1 LVNPANGGK
10 YPPAPPMP
18 AWMTKK
24 RLIEEAQRQQRMT
37 TLQAALANKTLE
49 ASASSAAGSASPS
62 TGGGQ
67 ASTTTKRP
75 SALGA
80 A

>member
-1 LVNPANGGK
+1 
-10 YPPAPPMP
+10 MP

-24 RLIEEAQRQQRMT
+24 RLIEEAQRQQRMA

-49 ASASSAAGSASPS
+49 ASVSSAAGGQTSPS
-62 TGGGQ
+62 SAGSGQ
-67 ASTTTKRP
+67 TSAMTTTKRP